1 MTPRERLKFVGAAI
15 SKLGAGIQ
23 EIAASV
29 NDEQASA
36 LLALLLPPLTPVV
49 GQFRGIFARL
59 HEETKRA
66 AGGWPS

>member
-1 MTPRERLKFVGAAI
+1 MTPRERLKFSGAAI

-23 EIAASV
+23 EIADIC

-49 GQFRGIFARL
+49 ERLQRIFARL
-59 HEETKRA
+59 HEETKRE